1 MDGWNGMEWNG
12 MGWDGWKENHISSTY
27 FFFNYHDH
35 FPFPH
40 LSIYLSTPSYYT
52 LPYPTLVHTLP
63 YPTLP
68 YPSTYPTLPYP
79 TLVHTLPLSADP
91 SHLS

>member
-1 MDGWNGMEWNG
+1 MSLCYDSTRRDPPRDIHMDRWMDGMEWNGMEWNG

-52 LPYPTLVHTLP
+52 LPYPTLSIYPLVL
-63 YPTLP
+63 PTLP
-68 YPSTYPTLPYP
+68 
-79 TLVHTLPLSADP
+79 
-91 SHLS
+91 